1 VSEPVPSP
9 VPYKVIYSGRV
20 LDEAKQLLAKAAAS
34 GFGRQALDAIKQID
48 ARLRIYPQFGEP
60 LRDLTI
66 VGETLWAGTVP
77 PLVVQ
82 YIIDAERH
90 LVFVVRPLKTLPD
103 SGF

>member
-1 VSEPVPSP
+1 MSEPAPSR

-20 LDEAKQLLAKAAAS
+20 LDEAKKLLAKATAA
-34 GFGRQALDAIKQID
+34 GFGRQALDALKQIHT
-48 ARLRIYPQFGEP
+48 RLCIYPQFGEP
-60 LRDLTI
+60 LRDLSV

-82 YIIDAERH
+82 YIIDEERRT
-90 LVFVVRPLKTLPD
+90 VFVVRPLRALPG